1 MNNLYQFFII
11 GLFASF
17 GAMLRYFLVLL
28 FPFNFFIMNG
38 VLVAN
43 IFGCFLIGVVLY
55 LDSQYQIMSQVI
67 KLGIVVGFLGSLTT
81 FSSFGVQFF
90 SFVEEKLF
98 LKAFLHVSIT
108 VFLSLVSVYLG
119 YWLMSLLLS
128 RFFS

>member
-55 LDSQYQIMSQVI
+55 LDSQYQIMSQAI
-67 KLGIVVGFLGSLTT
+67 KLGIIVGFLGSLTT
-81 FSSFGVQFF
+81 FSSFGAQFF

-98 LKAFLHVSIT
+98 FKSFSSCFYHGFFISSI
-108 VFLSLVSVYLG
+108 Y
-119 YWLMSLLLS
+119 LS
-128 RFFS
+128 RILANEFTSQPFF

>member
-1 MNNLYQFFII
+1 
-11 GLFASF
+11 
-17 GAMLRYFLVLL
+17 
-28 FPFNFFIMNG
+28 
-38 VLVAN
+38 
-43 IFGCFLIGVVLY
+43 
-55 LDSQYQIMSQVI
+55 
-67 KLGIVVGFLGSLTT
+67 LTT

-108 VFLSLVSVYLG
+108 VFLSLVSIYLG